1 MDYTVQS
8 GDTLFLI
15 ARRFGLT
22 LDAVIAANP
31 GIRNPDLI
39 YPGQVIA
46 VPAGGG
52 QGGGAPGVP
61 GQKPLNF
68 LSAALD
74 GGGEVQG
81 SADVPANPRF
91 ILNFDKNVVN
101 ENVWE
106 NNRMSF
112 SLKSQN
118 RGTVPIAVTRIPDTE
133 DFTKRQKVFIQSQRP
148 LNPGSAY
155 SLNVSPGL
163 ISKAGVTL
171 GRAVTIN
178 FRVKGKASGK

>member
-1 MDYTVQS
+1 MDYTVQN

-31 GIRNPDLI
+31 GIQDPALI

-46 VPAGGG
+46 VPVGGG
-52 QGGGAPGVP
+52 QSTGVPGVP

-68 LSAALD
+68 LSASLA
-74 GGGEVQG
+74 GGGEVQN
-81 SADVPANPRF
+81 SVDVPANPRF

-106 NNRMSF
+106 NNRKSF
-112 SLKSQN
+112 SLQSRN
-118 RGTVPIAVTRIPDTE
+118 RVNVPIDVTRIPETV
-133 DFTKRQKVFIQSQRP
+133 DFTQRQNVFIQPQRP

-155 SLNVSPGL
+155 SLHISPEL
-163 ISKAGVTL
+163 TSKAGIKL

-178 FRVKGKASGK
+178 FRVKGKATGQ